1 MFGILDRY
9 VGRTVLMAVLLCTL
23 VLVGLS
29 ALIKYVEQLKHVGSG
44 NYDSIA
50 AAWYVLFSIP
60 KELVLFFPIGA
71 LLGGVIGLGQLAS
84 SSELVVLQAAGRS
97 RFNIVMAVLKMVLPT
112 MILVMLIGE
121 YLAPLTERRA
131 DDLKSMAVSGGQMT
145 VSSAGVWIRE
155 QQDFINIAAVLRDG
169 SLQGVTRYRFTDND
183 GPGLGEIA
191 YARVGRYQQGQ
202 WIMEG
207 VQRTFFNGKEQIRTE
222 RHDQQR
228 WSMGLS
234 PDKLEVV
241 AISPDELSASGLLEY
256 IRYMEQSG
264 QKVEGYK
271 LELWRK
277 ALAPLAVV
285 AMMLLAASSVFGP
298 LRSVPMGARIVSG
311 VIIGFSFYVVNQIFA
326 PISLVYSVPPVLGAA
341 MPSLL
346 FMGVAIWL
354 LRRQGRR

>member
-9 VGRTVLMAVLLCTL
+9 VGRSVLMAVLLCTL

-29 ALIKYVEQLKHVGSG
+29 ALIKYVEQLKDVGEGSY
-44 NYDSIA
+44 NSIA
-50 AAWYVLFSIP
+50 AAWYVLFSMP

-97 RFNIVMAVLKMVLPT
+97 RFNIVMAVLQYVLPA
-112 MILVMLIGE
+112 MVVVMLVGE
-121 YLAPLTERRA
+121 YLAPLTERHA

-145 VSSAGVWIRE
+145 VSSSGVWVRE
-155 QQDFINIAAVLRDG
+155 QQDFLHIAAVLRDG
-169 SLQGVTRYRFTDND
+169 SLQGVTRYRFAQT
-183 GPGLGEIA
+183 GAGLREIA
-191 YARVGRYQQGQ
+191 HAERASYQQGQ
-202 WIMEG
+202 WLMQG
-207 VQRTFFNGKEQIRTE
+207 VQRTYFDGKEQIRSE
-222 RHDQQR
+222 QHKVER

-241 AISPDELSASGLLEY
+241 AISPDELSASGLQDY

-264 QKVEGYK
+264 QKVDKYK

-277 ALAPLAVV
+277 LLSPLAVV
-285 AMMLLAASSVFGP
+285 AMMLLAASTVFGP

-326 PISLVYSVPPVLGAA
+326 PVSLVYSIPPIIGASG
-341 MPSLL
+341 PSLL
-346 FMGVAIWL
+346 FMAVAIWL
-354 LRRQGRR
+354 LKKQKR

>member
-9 VGRTVLMAVLLCTL
+9 VGRSVLMAVLLCTL

-29 ALIKYVEQLKHVGSG
+29 ALIKYVEQLKDVGEGSY
-44 NYDSIA
+44 NSIA
-50 AAWYVLFSIP
+50 AAWYVLFSMP

-97 RFNIVMAVLKMVLPT
+97 RFNIVMAVLQYVLPA
-112 MILVMLIGE
+112 MVVVMLVGE
-121 YLAPLTERRA
+121 YLAPLTERHA

-145 VSSAGVWIRE
+145 VSSSGVWVRE
-155 QQDFINIAAVLRDG
+155 QQDFLHIAAVLRDG
-169 SLQGVTRYRFTDND
+169 SLQGVTRYRFAQT
-183 GPGLGEIA
+183 GAGLREIA
-191 YARVGRYQQGQ
+191 HAERASYQQGQ
-202 WIMEG
+202 WFMQG
-207 VQRTFFNGKEQIRTE
+207 VQRTYFDGKEQIRSE
-222 RHDQQR
+222 QHKVER

-241 AISPDELSASGLLEY
+241 AISPDELSASGLQDY

-264 QKVEGYK
+264 QKVDKYK

-277 ALAPLAVV
+277 LLSPLAVV
-285 AMMLLAASSVFGP
+285 AMMLLAASTVFGP

-326 PISLVYSVPPVLGAA
+326 PVSLVYSIPPIIGASG
-341 MPSLL
+341 PSLL
-346 FMGVAIWL
+346 FMAVAIWL
-354 LRRQGRR
+354 LKKQKR